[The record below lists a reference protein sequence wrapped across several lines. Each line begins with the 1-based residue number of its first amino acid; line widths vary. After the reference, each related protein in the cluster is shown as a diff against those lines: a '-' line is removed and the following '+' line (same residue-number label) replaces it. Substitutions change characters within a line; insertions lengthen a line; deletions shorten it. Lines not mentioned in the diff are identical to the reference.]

1 MAGTPTFGAVTNAAD
16 YRSFTLHLMD
26 ASGDSWTEQ
35 LITALAATYTAINA
49 WIVLY
54 QLTTQAQIFKVEE
67 TNTWAGDADPDFAD
81 NVQRSGGENGINLSF
96 KNANTREL
104 RPLRVIAPIPDIM
117 QGNQD
122 IPLLSAD
129 ELSDLIIATAA
140 LQTGFGLQSGQYT
153 VHRERK
159 GNPKVKA

>member
-16 YRSFTLHLMD
+16 YRIFTLHLMD

-35 LITALAATYTAINA
+35 LLTALAATYTAINA

-67 TNTWAGDADPDFAD
+67 INTWAGDADPDFAD
-81 NVQRSGGENGINLSF
+81 NAMRSGGETGVNLSF

-104 RPLRVIAPIPDIM
+104 RPLRVIAPVPDIM

-122 IPLLSAD
+122 IPLLTAD
-129 ELSDLIIATAA
+129 ALSDLIIATAA
-140 LQTGFGLQSGQYT
+140 LQSGFGLQSAQYT